1 MSVREASPRTGGRGK
16 VIWMSRPH
24 RRWNWRQIAAFAALG
39 RFALEAAR
47 IAWEWLNDDGPGPSL

>member
-1 MSVREASPRTGGRGK
+1 MSG
-16 VIWMSRPH
+16 PH

-47 IAWEWLNDDGPGPSL
+47 IAWEWLHDDGPGPSL